1 MNSATAFLA
10 VAELAGPA
18 AELAGPAAELEELR
32 SWAVSLRLLS
42 APAPMS
48 YSV

>member
-10 VAELAGPA
+10 VAELAGPV
-18 AELAGPAAELEELR
+18 AEPAEELEELR
-32 SWAVSLRLLS
+32 SWAVSLRLVS